1 LAGWQWLF
9 LLEGIPSVAVG
20 IWVIYYLDSTIGEAK
35 WLDEDEK
42 AVLIK
47 AIENEEKTKR
57 KHRLI
62 DALKSSSIYLLCAIY
77 FTLTIGIYG
86 LAFWLPTIVKA
97 SGVTGYLN
105 IGLVTAIPYAF
116 CTIGMLFLSY
126 NSDRTGERRIHYVLN
141 VTAGAVGFALSGAYA
156 ANPVLSIAFLSI
168 GALGV
173 IGSMPLFWPIPSA
186 FLTGTAAAAGIA
198 IVNSVG
204 NLGGYIGPNVPV
216 WTKLISADPSAPLYA
231 IAATLLLGAA
241 LMLLFVPDSVNV
253 SPREKRGPD

>member
-1 LAGWQWLF
+1 MITWGVISSGMIFVTGELSFYAMRFALGLAEAGFFPGIIYYLTLWYPSGQRSTRTAWFVAATALAGVIGNPISGIIMDQLSDAFGLAGWQWLF
-9 LLEGIPSVAVG
+9 PLEGIPSVAVG

-57 KHRLI
+57 EHRLI
-62 DALKSSSIYLLCAIY
+62 DAFKSSSIYLLCAIY

-116 CTIGMLFLSY
+116 A
-126 NSDRTGERRIHYVLN
+126 R
-141 VTAGAVGFALSGAYA
+141 
-156 ANPVLSIAFLSI
+156 
-168 GALGV
+168 
-173 IGSMPLFWPIPSA
+173 
-186 FLTGTAAAAGIA
+186 
-198 IVNSVG
+198 SVCC
-204 NLGGYIGPNVPV
+204 
-216 WTKLISADPSAPLYA
+216 S
-231 IAATLLLGAA
+231 
-241 LMLLFVPDSVNV
+241 
-253 SPREKRGPD
+253 